1 MTARVVFG
9 NLCNRLMI
17 DTLVPAHSSGLAL
30 AGPRKLWLA
39 GPGDLVVM
47 LGAPSPAMRRH
58 AADLLGHDDAAIE
71 VLGLPPAVPAI
82 LAERVRADAEA
93 LASLRARAAA
103 GDVLGPYALDEPTW
117 RLAGALGLRLEGYDA
132 PPGDALVGLVAALN
146 TKSGFRELA
155 RALGLPVVPGVHC
168 ADDAALLAACEALL
182 REHESVL
189 VKLDRSSNGYGHLRL
204 RQADRARL
212 RERIAEHARALAPLP
227 RRTVV
232 EAFLPLRSAPSV
244 ELRVEAAGVR
254 VLYDCDQ
261 VSRGPGSAAMVTP
274 SRTLTAPARQTM
286 LAWGRTLG
294 EHLREAGYRG
304 VLDLDLAWTTDE
316 RLYASETNVRRT
328 AGTHLHELVERLR
341 GPAAATACWLGDA
354 RPSAVSRGFAEGLRA
369 LAREGLAYR
378 HDTGCGV
385 IPTTDGIEHDGRW
398 RYLVIG
404 SDPEHVDALEARLAQ
419 VLSFDARI
427 P

>member
-17 DTLVPAHSSGLAL
+17 DALVPAHSSGLAI

-39 GPGDLVVM
+39 GPGDLVMM
-47 LGAPSPAMRRH
+47 LGSPSPAMRRH
-58 AADLLGHDDAAIE
+58 AADVLGHDDAAIE
-71 VLGLPPAVPAI
+71 VIGLPPAVPAI
-82 LAERVRADAEA
+82 LAERVEADANA
-93 LASLRARAAA
+93 LASLRDRAAA
-103 GDVLGPYALDEPTW
+103 GAVLCPYALDEPTW
-117 RLAGALGLRLEGYDA
+117 RLAGALGLPLEGYDA
-132 PPGDALVGLVAALN
+132 PPGAALVELVAALN
-146 TKSGFRELA
+146 TKSGFRTLA
-155 RALGLPVVPGVHC
+155 EALGLPVVPGVHC
-168 ADDAALLAACEALL
+168 ADDEALRAACAQLL

-204 RQADRARL
+204 GQADRERL
-212 RERIAEHARALAPLP
+212 RERIAEHARAFAPLP

-261 VSRGPGSAAMVTP
+261 VARGPGSAAMVTP
-274 SRTLTAPARQTM
+274 SRTLTDSARATM
-286 LAWGRTLG
+286 LAWGRRLG
-294 EHLREAGYRG
+294 EHLRGAGYRG

-341 GPAAATACWLGDA
+341 GPAAASACWLGDA
-354 RPSAVSRGFAEGLRA
+354 RPTDVPIRLDEGLRV

-378 HDTGCGV
+378 HDSGCGV

-404 SDPEHVDALEARLAQ
+404 RDPEHVDELEARLAR
-419 VLSFDARI
+419 VLSLRTVVS
-427 P
+427 